1 MISEKNVINCI
12 AKSLKISSKKLTI
25 NSSDKDFEEWDSLG
39 HLNIMLNLDKLF
51 KGKVLKLKNIPESYS
66 VKKIILILKKNKLIK

>member
-39 HLNIMLNLDKLF
+39 HLNIMLNLDKLL
-51 KGKVLKLKNIPESYS
+51 KGKVLKLKNISESYS